1 MNNNLLNIT
10 EKLQQITHDI
20 CCSKTLKELF
30 DLSLK
35 HQIKFHLFEI
45 EDLKQDGYIGCSVK
59 NDDFII
65 TFDMLTDDNDNIN
78 ELNFKGKIEI
88 YIPATHNYIKLPLFD
103 LLDIERAKQYNY
115 MF

>member
-1 MNNNLLNIT
+1 MKERLINIVNDLQKIT
-10 EKLQQITHDI
+10 ENI
-20 CCSKTLKELF
+20 CTCKTLDELI
-30 DLSLK
+30 DLRNKHLK
-35 HQIKFHLFEI
+35 I
-45 EDLKQDGYIGCSVK
+45 SVWYSDYFNNTYCVSGK
-59 NDDFII
+59 VQTQDFII
-65 TFDMLTDDNDNIN
+65 AFDMLTDNNDNIN

>member
-1 MNNNLLNIT
+1 MKERLINIVNDLQKIT
-10 EKLQQITHDI
+10 ENI
-20 CCSKTLKELF
+20 CTCKTLDALI
-30 DLSLK
+30 DLRNEYLK
-35 HQIKFHLFEI
+35 IIVWYSDYFNNTYCVSGKAQT
-45 EDLKQDGYIGCSVK
+45 Q
-59 NDDFII
+59 DFII